1 MNNNHPPLPTKTSD
15 KTNPWISLLF
25 RPRLTIRQL
34 LENETDESIW
44 KLWVNFTILITVI
57 AFIFAMLPYSMW
69 EKPYHSIKEWFLGIL
84 VFATLNIAMFYL
96 GSYIFWKTSLWLGG
110 QCEKSQMRIV
120 YAWTTIISVVVFG
133 AIGILFTF
141 LFGKES
147 MLVMLTDIIWTL
159 WELVISIAGIRE
171 AANLSIWRA
180 GVVVLIFYCLVLTG
194 GILGSI
200 VVFGLVGALYIQF
213 LSIK

>member
-44 KLWVNFTILITVI
+44 KLWVNYTILITVI
-57 AFIFAMLPYSMW
+57 AIIFAMLPPSMW
-69 EKPYHSIKEWFLGIL
+69 EKPYLSIKEWFLVIVVL
-84 VFATLNIAMFYL
+84 ATGNIAMFYL

-120 YAWTTIISVVVFG
+120 YVWTTIIPVVVFG
-133 AIGILFTF
+133 AIEILFTF

-147 MLVMLTDIIWTL
+147 MLVMLTEIIWTL
-159 WELVISIAGIRE
+159 WDLVISIAGIRE

-180 GVVVLIFYCLVLTG
+180 GVVWIVPYLVLAG
-194 GILGSI
+194 GILGI
-200 VVFGLVGALYIQF
+200 IVFG
-213 LSIK
+213 

>member
-1 MNNNHPPLPTKTSD
+1 MNNNHTPLPTKTPD

-25 RPRLTIRQL
+25 HPRLTIRQL

-44 KLWVNFTILITVI
+44 KLWVNYTILITVVAI
-57 AFIFAMLPYSMW
+57 IFAMLPPSMW
-69 EKPYHSIKEWFLGIL
+69 EKPYLSIKEWFLVIVVL
-84 VFATLNIAMFYL
+84 ATGNIAMFYL

-120 YAWTTIISVVVFG
+120 YVWTTIIPVVVFG
-133 AIGILFTF
+133 AIEILFTF

-147 MLVMLTDIIWTL
+147 MLVMLTEIIWTL
-159 WELVISIAGIRE
+159 WDLVISIAGIRE

-180 GVVVLIFYCLVLTG
+180 GVVWIVPYLVLAG
-194 GILGSI
+194 GILGI
-200 VVFGLVGALYIQF
+200 IVFG
-213 LSIK
+213 

>member
-44 KLWVNFTILITVI
+44 KLWVNYTILITVI
-57 AFIFAMLPYSMW
+57 AIIFAMLPPSMW
-69 EKPYHSIKEWFLGIL
+69 EKPYLSIKEWFLVIL
-84 VFATLNIAMFYL
+84 FLATLNIAMFYL

-120 YAWTTIISVVVFG
+120 YVWTTIIPVVVFG
-133 AIGILFTF
+133 SIEILFTF
-141 LFGKES
+141 LFGIES
-147 MLVMLTDIIWTL
+147 RLVILTEIIWTL
-159 WELVISIAGIRE
+159 CDLVISIASIRE
-171 AANLSIWRA
+171 VANLSIWRA
-180 GVVVLIFYCLVLTG
+180 GVVWIVPYLVLTG
-194 GILGSI
+194 GILGI
-200 VVFGLVGALYIQF
+200 IVFG
-213 LSIK
+213 

>member
-44 KLWVNFTILITVI
+44 KLWVNYTILITVI
-57 AFIFAMLPYSMW
+57 AIIFAMLPPSMW
-69 EKPYHSIKEWFLGIL
+69 EKPYLSIKEWFLVIL
-84 VFATLNIAMFYL
+84 FIATLNIAMFYL

-120 YAWTTIISVVVFG
+120 YVWTTIIPVVVFG
-133 AIGILFTF
+133 AIEILFTF
-141 LFGKES
+141 LLGKES
-147 MLVMLTDIIWTL
+147 MLVMLTEIIWTL
-159 WELVISIAGIRE
+159 WDLVISIAGIRE

-180 GVVVLIFYCLVLTG
+180 GVVWIVPYLVLTG
-194 GILGSI
+194 GILGI
-200 VVFGLVGALYIQF
+200 IVFG
-213 LSIK
+213 